1 MWLRVSPKAKVYK
14 EKVRAKKN
22 ELKPAMK
29 VTIL

>member
-1 MWLRVSPKAKVYK
+1 MRLRASPKAKVYK

-22 ELKPAMK
+22 ELKSDMK